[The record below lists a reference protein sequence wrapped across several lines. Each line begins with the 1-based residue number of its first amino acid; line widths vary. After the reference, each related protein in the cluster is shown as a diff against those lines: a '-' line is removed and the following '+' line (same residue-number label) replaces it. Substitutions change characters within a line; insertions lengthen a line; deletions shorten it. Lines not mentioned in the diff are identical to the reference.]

1 MRPRTSTPVSVF
13 EKVLRAFETGGF
25 TFSEV
30 RAQLMRLLA
39 IGASPMELLEILRRR
54 QSIEPLP
61 EYAHIE
67 MVGILNAAIARADAK
82 LKPTKTSPFQ
92 SSVVEAA
99 GKGQEVTIDLDE
111 LPFDDGP
118 RAPGEGA
125 GRRSA
130 SEPGSPL
137 ASAPGAPSQLPR
149 PSRMDLHSTKEA
161 ESGTA
166 ADAAALAAD
175 LAAARSALES
185 EKNRA
190 RKIDKELTESIA
202 SAEAA
207 RSHGEAVLRES
218 ERFQTE
224 SRTLRDALAERDATI
239 AKVQHSL
246 GERDAQLAALQQERA
261 KIVPALEAGAK
272 AGTQLE
278 ADLQAAR
285 AHATALA
292 ADLTASRAALEA
304 EQNRVRELDKGVAQN
319 MASAEAARS
328 HAEEGLRE
336 SQRLQTE
343 LRTLRDALAA
353 RDATIANV
361 LRSLGE
367 RDAQLAALQ
376 EERARM
382 TAALEARAKTGT
394 QLEAD
399 LQASRA
405 RATALA
411 ADLTAAHTALESEQN
426 RVRKIDREL
435 AERAASAEAAR
446 SRGEEARRES
456 ERFKSESR
464 TLRDSL
470 AARDATIA
478 KVQHSL
484 GERDAQL
491 AALQQERAKMVPALE
506 ARAKA
511 GAQLEADLQVA
522 RAHADATMIELR
534 ATQQAVAQLKT
545 RLKRSESQ
553 LNSARSELGS
563 VTTQSN
569 SFLERLR
576 TREWR
581 RGFDQNLSVESG
593 GRADAA
599 DAGRGTLRTERD
611 RSQAQVATLRTT
623 LDAQDALVDELGPA
637 ANADAQRAADAE
649 LRPQEKPG
657 LTAGSFGAKA
667 SAGRRGR
674 ARNPRGIALALG
686 LSAAVCLL
694 AVVAWF
700 FAHRT
705 PPLPVPVPVPAPAR
719 PAAAMPKAG
728 TVIHDC
734 PTCPVLTILPAGRF
748 KQGSADAASSPAS
761 FEKPLHRVAISRP
774 FAMSTTAVTVDEFQ
788 QFVAATGRDMQG
800 CDTYDGEWKHRR
812 ENSWKNPGFAQTGT
826 HPVTCASWNDAE
838 AYARWLSTTTG
849 HRYRLPSAS
858 EWEYAARA
866 GGEAVQPWN
875 PDGSGACANANVAD
889 ASAARR
895 YPGWAVFACDDG
907 YVYTAPVGSFKANSF
922 GLNDMLGNVL
932 QWTEDCWH
940 PDYTGAPIDGSA
952 RMDGN
957 CSEHELRG
965 GSWFSTPAYVRAN
978 YRNHFAAD
986 YRASSV
992 GIRLVR
998 DLDR

>member
-30 RAQLMRLLA
+30 RAQLTRLLA
-39 IGASPMELLEILRRR
+39 TGASPADLLEILRRR
-54 QSIEPLP
+54 ESIEPLP

-67 MVGILNAAIARADAK
+67 MLGILNDAMARAAARLKSAKTPPLQPSAVDA
-82 LKPTKTSPFQ
+82 T
-92 SSVVEAA
+92 

-111 LPFDDGP
+111 LDPFDDGP
-118 RAPGEGA
+118 DARGEGA
-125 GRRSA
+125 GGRSA

-137 ASAPGAPSQLPR
+137 SARPGAPSPLAR
-149 PSRMDLHSTKEA
+149 PSRMDLHAKEV
-161 ESGTA
+161 ESVTPARA
-166 ADAAALAAD
+166 ATLAAE
-175 LAAARSALES
+175 LAAARTALES

-190 RKIDKELTESIA
+190 QKIDEELTDSIA

-207 RSHGEAVLRES
+207 RSRGEAVMRES

-224 SRTLRDALAERDATI
+224 SRTLRDALAARDATI
-239 AKVQHSL
+239 AKVLHSL

-261 KIVPALEAGAK
+261 KMGPALEARAK

-278 ADLQAAR
+278 TDLQAAR

-304 EQNRVRELDKGVAQN
+304 EQTRVRALDKGLAES

-328 HAEEGLRE
+328 HAEAGLRE
-336 SQRLQTE
+336 SQRFQTE
-343 LRTLRDALAA
+343 SRTLRDALAA

-361 LRSLGE
+361 LHSLGE

-382 TAALEARAKTGT
+382 TPALEARAKAGS
-394 QLEAD
+394 QLEAE
-399 LQASRA
+399 LQAARA
-405 RATALA
+405 RATTLA
-411 ADLTAAHTALESEQN
+411 ADLTAAHSALESEKN

-435 AERAASAEAAR
+435 AESLAAAEAAR
-446 SRGEEARRES
+446 SRGEEALRES
-456 ERFKSESR
+456 ERFQSESR

-478 KVQHSL
+478 KVLHSL

-491 AALQQERAKMVPALE
+491 AALQQERAKLVPALE

-511 GAQLEADLQVA
+511 GTQLEADLKAA

-534 ATQQAVAQLKT
+534 ANQEAVAQLKA

-553 LNSARSELGS
+553 LNSARGELGS

-581 RGFDQNLSVESG
+581 RGFDQNVSLESG
-593 GRADAA
+593 GRADGA
-599 DAGRGTLRTERD
+599 DAGRGTLRTEPD
-611 RSQAQVATLRTT
+611 RLQAQVATLQTT
-623 LDAQDALVDELGPA
+623 LDLQDARVDELGPA
-637 ANADAQRAADAE
+637 ANADVERVADATT
-649 LRPQEKPG
+649 RPVEPA
-657 LTAGSFGAKA
+657 LTGGSFGAKA
-667 SAGRRGR
+667 SASRRGR
-674 ARNPRGIALALG
+674 AWTPRGIALAIG
-686 LSAAVCLL
+686 SSAAICLV

-700 FAHRT
+700 LAHRT
-705 PPLPVPVPVPAPAR
+705 APPPPPAPVLAAR
-719 PAAAMPKAG
+719 LVAAVPKAG
-728 TVIHDC
+728 TLIHDC
-734 PTCPVLTILPAGRF
+734 PTCPVMTILPAGRF
-748 KQGSADAASSPAS
+748 KQGSADAASGPAS
-761 FEKPLHRVAISRP
+761 FEKPLHWVAIGRP
-774 FAMSTTAVTVDEFQ
+774 FAMSANAVTVDEFQ
-788 QFVAATGRDMQG
+788 QFIAATGRDMQS

-812 ENSWKNPGFAQTGT
+812 ENSWKSPGFVQTGT

-838 AYARWLSTTTG
+838 AYAAWLSATTG

-866 GGEAVQPWN
+866 GGEAVRPWN

-907 YVYTAPVGSFKANSF
+907 YVYTAPVGSFKTNSF

-940 PDYTGAPIDGSA
+940 ADYTGAPVDGSA
-952 RMDGN
+952 RMDGD

-986 YRASSV
+986 YRTSSV

-998 DLDR
+998 DLER

>member
-30 RAQLMRLLA
+30 RAQLTRLLA
-39 IGASPMELLEILRRR
+39 TGASPTELLEILRRR
-54 QSIEPLP
+54 ESIEPLP

-67 MVGILNAAIARADAK
+67 MLGILNDAMARAAAR
-82 LKPTKTSPFQ
+82 LKSAKTSPLQ
-92 SSVVEAA
+92 PSAVDAT
-99 GKGQEVTIDLDE
+99 GKGQDVNIDLGE
-111 LPFDDGP
+111 LDPFNDGP
-118 RAPGEGA
+118 GARGEGA
-125 GRRSA
+125 GGRSA

-137 ASAPGAPSQLPR
+137 AARPGAPSPLAR
-149 PSRMDLHSTKEA
+149 PSRMDLHAKEA
-161 ESGTA
+161 ESVA
-166 ADAAALAAD
+166 PARVAALAAE
-175 LAAARSALES
+175 LAAARTALES

-190 RKIDKELTESIA
+190 QKIDEELTDSIA

-207 RSHGEAVLRES
+207 RSRGEAVMRES

-224 SRTLRDALAERDATI
+224 SRTLRDALAARDATI
-239 AKVQHSL
+239 AKVLHSL

-261 KIVPALEAGAK
+261 KMGPALEARAK

-278 ADLQAAR
+278 TDLQAAR
-285 AHATALA
+285 A
-292 ADLTASRAALEA
+292 
-304 EQNRVRELDKGVAQN
+304 
-319 MASAEAARS
+319 

-336 SQRLQTE
+336 SQRFQTE
-343 LRTLRDALAA
+343 SRTLRDALAA

-361 LRSLGE
+361 LHSLGE

-382 TAALEARAKTGT
+382 TPALEARTKAGT

-399 LQASRA
+399 LQGARA

-411 ADLTAAHTALESEQN
+411 ADLTAAHTALESEKN

-435 AERAASAEAAR
+435 AESLAAAEAAR
-446 SRGEEARRES
+446 SRGEEALRES
-456 ERFKSESR
+456 ERFQSESR

-478 KVQHSL
+478 KVLHSL

-491 AALQQERAKMVPALE
+491 AALQQERAKLVPALE

-511 GAQLEADLQVA
+511 AMQLEADLKAA

-534 ATQQAVAQLKT
+534 ANQEAVAQLKA

-553 LNSARSELGS
+553 LNSARGELGS

-581 RGFDQNLSVESG
+581 RGFDQNVSLDSG

-599 DAGRGTLRTERD
+599 DAGRGTPRTEPD
-611 RSQAQVATLRTT
+611 RLQAPVATLQAT

-637 ANADAQRAADAE
+637 ANADVERAADATT
-649 LRPQEKPG
+649 RPTEKAA
-657 LTAGSFGAKA
+657 LTGGSSGAKA
-667 SAGRRGR
+667 GADRRGG
-674 ARNPRGIALALG
+674 AWKPRGIALAVG
-686 LSAAVCLL
+686 SSAAICLI

-705 PPLPVPVPVPAPAR
+705 PPLPLPVPVPVPARAV
-719 PAAAMPKAG
+719 AAAPKAG
-728 TVIHDC
+728 TLIHDC
-734 PTCPVLTILPAGRF
+734 QTCPAMTILPAGRF
-748 KQGSADAASSPAS
+748 KQGAADAASGPMS
-761 FEKPLHRVAISRP
+761 FEKPLHWVAISRP
-774 FAMSTTAVTVDEFQ
+774 FAMSTNAVTVDEFQ
-788 QFVAATGRDMQG
+788 QFIAATGRDMQS

-812 ENSWKNPGFAQTGT
+812 ENSWKSPGFVQTGT

-866 GGEAVQPWN
+866 GGEAVRPWN

-907 YVYTAPVGSFKANSF
+907 YVNTAPVGSFKTNSF

-940 PDYTGAPIDGSA
+940 GDYTGAPIDGSA
-952 RMDGN
+952 RMDGD
-957 CSEHELRG
+957 CSDHELRG

-986 YRASSV
+986 YRTSSV

-998 DLDR
+998 DLE